1 MDRDAE
7 IRSAD
12 VPAREQIV
20 DNRTHDGGGRGR
32 RGAPGERGVVET
44 DHAARRRDEWAAGE
58 PVVHREIEAQYAVN
72 PSSLWRAPSV
82 DRGTHDAEARSRRAS
97 WASDGENQRPDG
109 TLVRLCSRRRGGK
122 AIRAEDDE
130 IRLRIASGNRR
141 LQRVAVWEGDGNA
154 AVATNRMTCRDDQS
168 IAPDDAAGRN
178 PPPRAN
184 RDRVLRRAFDGGR
197 EL

>member
-20 DNRTHDGGGRGR
+20 DNRINNGGGKGR
-32 RGAPGERGVVET
+32 RGATGERGVVET

-109 TLVRLCSRRRGGK
+109 TLVRLCSRRGAGRS
-122 AIRAEDDE
+122 IRARADW
-130 IRLRIASGNRR
+130 IRLRIASDNRR
-141 LQRVAVWEGDGNA
+141 LERVAVWEGDGNA
-154 AVATNRMTCRDDQS
+154 AVATIRVTGGDD
-168 IAPDDAAGRN
+168 
-178 PPPRAN
+178 
-184 RDRVLRRAFDGGR
+184 
-197 EL
+197 